1 MHYRD
6 SNKTSTFPAVTL
18 KTRDREGLGGREDA
32 RGMDER
38 EVRGMGG
45 RRERTGREK
54 GRARGREKQRKGGRE
69 GWTHTERTGTE
80 KGRARGKERLT
91 DTKREREREGRD
103 RASLIPSKHGWAD
116 GVTSA
121 YVLPFSTAKF
131 LTSR

>member
-54 GRARGREKQRKGGRE
+54 GGREVE
-69 GWTHTERTGTE
+69 TE
-80 KGRARGKERLT
+80 KGGERGL
-91 DTKREREREGRD
+91 DTHREDRDREGE
-103 RASLIPSKHGWAD
+103 G
-116 GVTSA
+116 
-121 YVLPFSTAKF
+121 
-131 LTSR
+131 